1 MVSQHS
7 TPAVL
12 TTLQYE
18 IDTLAFENLPAD
30 YEKPTEK
37 KKFRTW
43 SQFKD
48 GSYVQ
53 GEIDE
58 RGFANGRAIKIFK
71 TDGSVLIG

>member
-1 MVSQHS
+1 MVEVHS

-12 TTLQYE
+12 KTLKRE
-18 IDTLAFENLPAD
+18 LDTLTFSPLPAD
-30 YEKPTEK
+30 YEPQSSNVV
-37 KKFRTW
+37 FRKW
-43 SQFKD
+43 SEFKD

-71 TDGSVLIG
+71 TDGSILIG